1 MTQQLQSYLGYSYP
15 AQLAELVK
23 KVWPKDR
30 LAKLP
35 QEHHLRKL
43 FDIAYHASLLRDEDR
58 QVTFRLIFEDPGL
71 LPPDEGPPSGLMP
84 LHLDRP
90 RPFNEQE
97 IRRLSM
103 AALYFRSM
111 IGVCRSLHQ
120 DLQIWGM
127 VISGTRW
134 LSSLAGGRYH
144 GAPEPDSLVIHSLG
158 PGRLTIHLGRNR
170 IATLA
175 GGRIESRAFDLFDS
189 KWLQGVFSQVRNS
202 FLNEAFGE
210 SSEAK
215 YVPVDVD
222 FVRMMTYN
230 IVLRTLSVVRNGR
243 HGGTMVIIDP
253 DDEAMLRT
261 PEASLRFKYLIG
273 DCPARRRYARM
284 LTQAIIRLS
293 KLASH
298 HQRPN
303 AGWSEYQT
311 LLDTELSD
319 MDEALFDFAH
329 FLADLMAVDGALV
342 VTQALDLVGFGA
354 ELRFEATSMKSVR
367 HALDL
372 EGEIWANE
380 PLDNVGTRHR
390 AVYRFCR
397 GYPRCLA
404 IVVSQDG
411 SVQFVRNHNGAV
423 TYWNQLSW

>member
-30 LAKLP
+30 LAQLP
-35 QEHHLRKL
+35 QEHHLRQL
-43 FDIAYHASLLRDEDR
+43 FDIAYHASLMRDEDR
-58 QVTFRLIFEDPGL
+58 PVTFRLIYGDPGL
-71 LPPDEGPPSGLMP
+71 LPPNEGPPSGLMP
-84 LHLDRP
+84 LKLDRA

-111 IGVCRSLHQ
+111 IGVSPSLRH

-127 VISGTRW
+127 VVSGTRW
-134 LSSLAGGRYH
+134 LSSIAGGRYH
-144 GAPEPDSLVIHSLG
+144 GAPEPDSLVVHSLA
-158 PGRLTIHLGRNR
+158 PGRLTIYLGRR
-170 IATLA
+170 RVATLA
-175 GGRIESRAFDLFDS
+175 SGRIESKALDLFDA
-189 KWLQGVFSQVRNS
+189 KWLQEIFTEVRSS

-210 SSEAK
+210 NTNAI

-230 IVLRTLSVVRNGR
+230 IILRALAVVRNSR
-243 HGGTMVIIDP
+243 HGGTMVIVDP
-253 DDEAMLRT
+253 EDELALRESGA
-261 PEASLRFKYLIG
+261 PVRFKYLIA
-273 DCPARRRYARM
+273 DCPGRRRYSRM
-284 LTQAIIRLS
+284 LSQAILRLS
-293 KLASH
+293 DLASDLS
-298 HQRPN
+298 RPR
-303 AGWSEYQT
+303 AGWAEYQT
-311 LLDTELSD
+311 LMDSELSD
-319 MDEALFDFAH
+319 LDEALFDFAH
-329 FLADLMAVDGALV
+329 FLADLMSVDGALV
-342 VTQALDLVGFGA
+342 VTQALELVGFGT
-354 ELRFEATSMKSVR
+354 ELRYEAPYLKSVR
-367 HALDL
+367 QALDL

-380 PLDNVGTRHR
+380 PLDNLGTRHR
-390 AVYRFCR
+390 AVYRFCF

>member
-15 AQLAELVK
+15 SQLAELVK

-58 QVTFRLIFEDPGL
+58 QVTFRLIFEDPSL
-71 LPPDEGPPSGLMP
+71 LPPDDGPPSGLMP

-103 AALYFRSM
+103 AALFFRSM
-111 IGVCRSLHQ
+111 IGVSRNLHQ

-127 VISGTRW
+127 VVSGTRW
-134 LSSLAGGRYH
+134 LSSLAGGRYR

-175 GGRIESRAFDLFDS
+175 GGRIESRAFDLFEA
-189 KWLQGVFSQVRNS
+189 KWLQGVFAQVRTS
-202 FLNEAFGE
+202 FLNDAFGE
-210 SSEAK
+210 GTDAK
-215 YVPVDVD
+215 FVPVEVD

-243 HGGTMVIIDP
+243 HGGTLVIIDP
-253 DDEAMLRT
+253 DDEERLRN
-261 PEASLRFKYLIG
+261 PEAAVRFKYLIAE
-273 DCPARRRYARM
+273 CPARRRYGWLLR
-284 LTQAIIRLS
+284 QAVVRLS

-298 HQRPN
+298 HRRPN
-303 AGWSEYQT
+303 AGWAEYQT
-311 LLDTELSD
+311 LMDTELSD

-354 ELRFEATSMKSVR
+354 ELRYEATSLKSVR

-404 IVVSQDG
+404 VVVSQDG

>member
-1 MTQQLQSYLGYSYP
+1 
-15 AQLAELVK
+15 
-23 KVWPKDR
+23 
-30 LAKLP
+30 
-35 QEHHLRKL
+35 
-43 FDIAYHASLLRDEDR
+43 
-58 QVTFRLIFEDPGL
+58 
-71 LPPDEGPPSGLMP
+71 
-84 LHLDRP
+84 
-90 RPFNEQE
+90 
-97 IRRLSM
+97 
-103 AALYFRSM
+103 
-111 IGVCRSLHQ
+111 
-120 DLQIWGM
+120 M
-127 VISGTRW
+127 VVSGTRW

-170 IATLA
+170 IATLV
-175 GGRIESRAFDLFDS
+175 GGRIESRAFDLFES
-189 KWLQGVFSQVRNS
+189 KWLQKVFSEVRSS

-210 SSEAK
+210 GNDAK

-230 IVLRTLSVVRNGR
+230 IVLRALSVVRNGR
-243 HGGTMVIIDP
+243 HGGTLVIIDP
-253 DDEAMLRT
+253 DDEALLRN
-261 PEASLRFKYLIG
+261 PEAALRFKYLIA

-293 KLASH
+293 KLASRH
-298 HQRPN
+298 RRPN
-303 AGWSEYQT
+303 AGWTEYQT
-311 LLDTELSD
+311 LMDTELSD

-354 ELRFEATSMKSVR
+354 ELRFEATGLKSVR

-390 AVYRFCR
+390 AVYRFCL

-404 IVVSQDG
+404 MVVSQDG

>member
-1 MTQQLQSYLGYSYP
+1 MTQQLQSYLGHSYP
-15 AQLAELVK
+15 SQLAELVK
-23 KVWPKDR
+23 KVWPNHR
-30 LAKLP
+30 LAQLP
-35 QEHHLRKL
+35 QEHHLRQL
-43 FDIAYHASLLRDEDR
+43 FDIAFHASLMRDEDR
-58 QVTFRLIFEDPGL
+58 QVTFRLIFGDPGL

-84 LHLDRP
+84 LNLDRP

-103 AALYFRSM
+103 AAMFFRSM
-111 IGVCRSLHQ
+111 IGVCPSSHH

-127 VISGTRW
+127 VVSGTRW
-134 LSSLAGGRYH
+134 LSSIAGGRYH
-144 GAPEPDSLVIHSLG
+144 GAPEPDSLVIRSLG

-175 GGRIESRAFDLFDS
+175 GGRIESKAFDLFES
-189 KWLQGVFSQVRNS
+189 KWLQNIFTEVRSS
-202 FLNEAFGE
+202 FLNEAFGGYTD
-210 SSEAK
+210 AK

-230 IVLRTLSVVRNGR
+230 IILRALAVVRDGR

-253 DDEAMLRT
+253 DDEANLRD
-261 PEASLRFKYLIG
+261 PAAAVRFKYLIG
-273 DCPARRRYARM
+273 DCPARRRYAHM
-284 LTQAIIRLS
+284 LTQAILRLS
-293 KLASH
+293 NLASDLS
-298 HQRPN
+298 RPS

-311 LLDTELSD
+311 LMDTELSD
-319 MDEALFDFAH
+319 LDEALFEFAH

-342 VTQALDLVGFGA
+342 VTQALELVGFGA
-354 ELRFEATSMKSVR
+354 ELRYEAPNLRSVR

-390 AVYRFCR
+390 AVYRFCK
-397 GYPRCLA
+397 GYPNCLA

-411 SVQFVRNHNGAV
+411 SVQFVRNHHGAV

>member
-1 MTQQLQSYLGYSYP
+1 
-15 AQLAELVK
+15 
-23 KVWPKDR
+23 
-30 LAKLP
+30 
-35 QEHHLRKL
+35 
-43 FDIAYHASLLRDEDR
+43 
-58 QVTFRLIFEDPGL
+58 
-71 LPPDEGPPSGLMP
+71 
-84 LHLDRP
+84 
-90 RPFNEQE
+90 
-97 IRRLSM
+97 
-103 AALYFRSM
+103 M
-111 IGVCRSLHQ
+111 IGVCRSLHH

-127 VISGTRW
+127 VVSGTRW

-170 IATLA
+170 IATLT
-175 GGRIESRAFDLFDS
+175 GGRIESKAFDLFES
-189 KWLQGVFSQVRNS
+189 KWLQGLFSRVRNR

-210 SSEAK
+210 QSNAK

-222 FVRMMTYN
+222 FVRMMSYN

-243 HGGTMVIIDP
+243 HGGTLVIIDP
-253 DDEAMLRT
+253 EDENLLRMSD
-261 PEASLRFKYLIG
+261 ASVRFKYLIG

-284 LTQAIIRLS
+284 LAQAIIRLS
-293 KLASH
+293 KLASR

-303 AGWSEYQT
+303 AGWAEYQT
-311 LLDTELSD
+311 LMDTELSD
-319 MDEALFDFAH
+319 LDEALFDFAH

-354 ELRFEATSMKSVR
+354 ELRSNAGSLKSVR

-380 PLDNVGTRHR
+380 SLDNVGTRHR

-397 GYPRCLA
+397 DHPKCLA

-411 SVQFVRNHNGAV
+411 SVQFVRSHDGAV

>member
-1 MTQQLQSYLGYSYP
+1 
-15 AQLAELVK
+15 
-23 KVWPKDR
+23 
-30 LAKLP
+30 
-35 QEHHLRKL
+35 
-43 FDIAYHASLLRDEDR
+43 
-58 QVTFRLIFEDPGL
+58 
-71 LPPDEGPPSGLMP
+71 
-84 LHLDRP
+84 
-90 RPFNEQE
+90 
-97 IRRLSM
+97 M
-103 AALYFRSM
+103 AALFFRSM

-127 VISGTRW
+127 VVSGTRW

-175 GGRIESRAFDLFDS
+175 GGRIESRAFDLFES

-210 SSEAK
+210 SSDAK

-243 HGGTMVIIDP
+243 HGGTLVIIDP

-261 PEASLRFKYLIG
+261 PEAALRFKYLIA

-284 LTQAIIRLS
+284 LTQAIIRLVKAGQPSSQTQRRMDGVSDAPGHRIKRHGRGFVRFRALSGGSDGRGWCAGRHPSPGPGRVRCRIDDS
-293 KLASH
+293 K
-298 HQRPN
+298 RP
-303 AGWSEYQT
+303 G
-311 LLDTELSD
+311 L
-319 MDEALFDFAH
+319 
-329 FLADLMAVDGALV
+329 
-342 VTQALDLVGFGA
+342 
-354 ELRFEATSMKSVR
+354 KSVR

>member
-1 MTQQLQSYLGYSYP
+1 
-15 AQLAELVK
+15 
-23 KVWPKDR
+23 
-30 LAKLP
+30 
-35 QEHHLRKL
+35 
-43 FDIAYHASLLRDEDR
+43 
-58 QVTFRLIFEDPGL
+58 
-71 LPPDEGPPSGLMP
+71 
-84 LHLDRP
+84 
-90 RPFNEQE
+90 
-97 IRRLSM
+97 
-103 AALYFRSM
+103 
-111 IGVCRSLHQ
+111 LHQ

-127 VISGTRW
+127 VVSGTRW
-134 LSSLAGGRYH
+134 LSSLAGGRYY

-170 IATLA
+170 VATLA
-175 GGRIESRAFDLFDS
+175 GGRIESRAFDLFES
-189 KWLQGVFSQVRNS
+189 KWLQGVFAQVRNS
-202 FLNEAFGE
+202 FLNEAFGDGTD
-210 SSEAK
+210 AK
-215 YVPVDVD
+215 YVPVEVD

-243 HGGTMVIIDP
+243 HGGTLVIMDP
-253 DDEAMLRT
+253 DDEARLRT
-261 PEASLRFKYLIG
+261 PEAAVRFKYLIA
-273 DCPARRRYARM
+273 DCPARRRYARL
-284 LTQAIIRLS
+284 LTQAIVRLS

-298 HQRPN
+298 HRRPN
-303 AGWSEYQT
+303 AGWAEYQT
-311 LLDTELSD
+311 LMDTELSD

-354 ELRFEATSMKSVR
+354 ELRFEATSLKSVR

>member
-30 LAKLP
+30 LAQLP
-35 QEHHLRKL
+35 QEHHLRQL
-43 FDIAYHASLLRDEDR
+43 FDIAYHASLMRDEDR
-58 QVTFRLIFEDPGL
+58 PVTFRLIYGDPGL

-84 LHLDRP
+84 LKLDRA

-111 IGVCRSLHQ
+111 IGVSPSLRH
-120 DLQIWGM
+120 DLQIWGT
-127 VISGTRW
+127 VVSGTRW
-134 LSSLAGGRYH
+134 LSSIAGGRYH
-144 GAPEPDSLVIHSLG
+144 GAPEPDSLVVHSLA
-158 PGRLTIHLGRNR
+158 PGRLTIYLGRR
-170 IATLA
+170 RVATLA
-175 GGRIESRAFDLFDS
+175 SGRIESKALDLFDA
-189 KWLQGVFSQVRNS
+189 KWLQEIFTEVRSS

-210 SSEAK
+210 NTNAI

-230 IVLRTLSVVRNGR
+230 IILRALAVVRNSR

-253 DDEAMLRT
+253 EDELALR
-261 PEASLRFKYLIG
+261 ESDAAVRFKYLIA
-273 DCPARRRYARM
+273 DCPGRRRYSRM
-284 LTQAIIRLS
+284 LSQAIVRLS
-293 KLASH
+293 DLASDLS
-298 HQRPN
+298 RPR
-303 AGWSEYQT
+303 AGWAEYQT
-311 LLDTELSD
+311 LMDTELSD
-319 MDEALFDFAH
+319 LDEALFDFAH
-329 FLADLMAVDGALV
+329 FLADLMSVDGALV
-342 VTQALDLVGFGA
+342 VTQALELVGFGT
-354 ELRFEATSMKSVR
+354 ELRYEAPHLKSVR
-367 HALDL
+367 QALDL

-380 PLDNVGTRHR
+380 PLDNLGTRHR
-390 AVYRFCR
+390 AVYRFCL

>member
-30 LAKLP
+30 LAQLP
-35 QEHHLRKL
+35 QEHHLRHL
-43 FDIAYHASLLRDEDR
+43 FDIAYHASLMRDEDR
-58 QVTFRLIFEDPGL
+58 PVTFRLIYGDPVL
-71 LPPDEGPPSGLMP
+71 LPPNEGPPSGLMP
-84 LHLDRP
+84 LKLDRP

-111 IGVCRSLHQ
+111 IGVCPSLHH

-127 VISGTRW
+127 VVSGTRW
-134 LSSLAGGRYH
+134 LSSIAGGRYH
-144 GAPEPDSLVIHSLG
+144 GAPEPDSLLIHSLA
-158 PGRLTIHLGRNR
+158 PGRLTIYLGSRR
-170 IATLA
+170 VATLA
-175 GGRIESRAFDLFDS
+175 GGRIESKAFDLLEA
-189 KWLQGVFSQVRNS
+189 KWLQDIFAEVRSS
-202 FLNEAFGE
+202 FLNEAFG
-210 SSEAK
+210 ANTDAI

-230 IVLRTLSVVRNGR
+230 IILRALAVVRNSR
-243 HGGTMVIIDP
+243 HGGTLVIIDP
-253 DDEAMLRT
+253 EDELILRD
-261 PEASLRFKYLIG
+261 PRAPVRFKYLIA
-273 DCPARRRYARM
+273 DSPARRRYSHM
-284 LTQAIIRLS
+284 LSQAILRLS
-293 KLASH
+293 DLASDLS
-298 HQRPN
+298 RPR
-303 AGWSEYQT
+303 AGWAEYQT
-311 LLDTELSD
+311 LMDTELSD
-319 MDEALFDFAH
+319 LDEALFDFAH

-342 VTQALDLVGFGA
+342 VTQALELVGFGT
-354 ELRFEATSMKSVR
+354 ELRYEAPYLKSVR
-367 HALDL
+367 QALDL

-390 AVYRFCR
+390 AVYRFCL
-397 GYPRCLA
+397 GYPKCLA

>member
-30 LAKLP
+30 LAQLP
-35 QEHHLRKL
+35 QEHHLRHL
-43 FDIAYHASLLRDEDR
+43 FDIAYHASLMRDEDR
-58 QVTFRLIFEDPGL
+58 PVTFRLIYGDPGL
-71 LPPDEGPPSGLMP
+71 LPPDDGPPSGLMP
-84 LHLDRP
+84 MKLDRP

-111 IGVCRSLHQ
+111 IGVCPSLRQ

-127 VISGTRW
+127 VVSGTRW
-134 LSSLAGGRYH
+134 LSSIAGGRYY
-144 GAPEPDSLVIHSLG
+144 GAPEPDSLVIHSLA
-158 PGRLTIHLGRNR
+158 PGRLTIYLGRRR

-175 GGRIESRAFDLFDS
+175 GGRIESKAFDLFEA
-189 KWLQGVFSQVRNS
+189 KWLQEIFAEVRSS

-210 SSEAK
+210 NTNAI

-230 IVLRTLSVVRNGR
+230 IILRALAVVRNSR
-243 HGGTMVIIDP
+243 HGGTLVIIDP
-253 DDEAMLRT
+253 DDEPILRE
-261 PEASLRFKYLIG
+261 PSAPVRFKYLIA
-273 DCPARRRYARM
+273 DSPARRRYSRM
-284 LTQAIIRLS
+284 LSQAIVRLS
-293 KLASH
+293 DLASDLS
-298 HQRPN
+298 RPR
-303 AGWSEYQT
+303 AGWAEYQT
-311 LLDTELSD
+311 LMDTELSD
-319 MDEALFDFAH
+319 LDEALFDFAH

-342 VTQALDLVGFGA
+342 VTQALELVGFGT
-354 ELRFEATSMKSVR
+354 ELRYEAPHLKSVR
-367 HALDL
+367 QALDL

-380 PLDNVGTRHR
+380 PLDNLGTRHR
-390 AVYRFCR
+390 AVYRFCL
-397 GYPRCLA
+397 GYPKCLA

-411 SVQFVRNHNGAV
+411 SVQFVRSHNGAV